1 MDTCFICNALAVSPL
16 SAGVAAVD
24 RIRPLGGKG
33 FSATFANPIL
43 PFFQPPLLQIFLVS
57 TVSAQ
62 MVIAIFLGADL
73 RVEDPATALADDF
86 PHSRV
91 RPYPGEL
98 FFIPLFQR
106 VLIFIFPITV
116 PHGVFPSFHRTGQ
129 AKKDLTRPIPY
140 LYDFCVLVL
149 RPLLPIPHFTVRFPL
164 ASLAAVFHIVP
175 GRGK

>member
-1 MDTCFICNALAVSPL
+1 MSGAYSTFPLQLVVVFNLTTCFIRNALAVSPL

-24 RIRPLGGKG
+24 RIRPFGGEG
-33 FSATFANPIL
+33 FSTAFANPIL
-43 PFFQPPLLQIFLVS
+43 SFFQPPLLQIFLVS
-57 TVSAQ
+57 TVPAQ

-106 VLIFIFPITV
+106 FLIFIFPITV
-116 PHGVFPSFHRTGQ
+116 PHGIFPSFHRSRR
-129 AKKDLTRPIPY
+129 AKYT
-140 LYDFCVLVL
+140 
-149 RPLLPIPHFTVRFPL
+149 
-164 ASLAAVFHIVP
+164 
-175 GRGK
+175 

>member
-1 MDTCFICNALAVSPL
+1 
-16 SAGVAAVD
+16 
-24 RIRPLGGKG
+24 
-33 FSATFANPIL
+33 
-43 PFFQPPLLQIFLVS
+43 
-57 TVSAQ
+57 

-140 LYDFCVLVL
+140 LYDFCALVL

-164 ASLAAVFHIVP
+164 ASLTAVFHIVS
-175 GRGK
+175 GRGECFPAVFANTVPFSSFRHLLPVKFRPAVRAAEQSV